1 MRHLTTLTAA
11 LVLSGLT
18 LPAAALTPLDRI
30 GPSSGVADQLARGGG
45 RGGGGGGAVARPA
58 SGGGGGGRFS
68 GGGAAARPQTGFASA
83 GSGLNRGTS
92 RPSGGWS
99 SRVPTD
105 RATPSLN
112 RGGVAQRNGGFDG
125 GINRDFSRDFNRDVN
140 RNVNRD
146 VSRNV
151 NRNITR
157 NWGGT
162 VNLAG
167 VNLYPGWA
175 RPGWAVARPWSYG
188 WYGGWARPAWGWWG
202 ARAAAWGITTLATAS
217 VINAAVNSAVQNQVS
232 YILVPET
239 DLQLLYGTVQPS
251 GSNGV
256 SFLVT
261 DNGNSF
267 RLTADCREGTLNGN
281 VPTSAAEA
289 ELVNAACQVAYGAA

>member
-1 MRHLTTLTAA
+1 MRHLTTWTAA

-18 LPAAALTPLDRI
+18 LPAAALTPFDRH
-30 GPSSGVADQLARGGG
+30 GPSSGVVDQLARGGA
-45 RGGGGGGAVARPA
+45 RGGGGGGGGGRVGGGGAVARPA
-58 SGGGGGGRFS
+58 A
-68 GGGAAARPQTGFASA
+68 GAAARPNTGFASA

-99 SRVPTD
+99 SRVPAD
-105 RATPSLN
+105 RATPSLH
-112 RGGVAQRNGGFDG
+112 RDGLAQRNAGFAGGS
-125 GINRDFSRDFNRDVN
+125 NRDFSRNGTRT
-140 RNVNRD
+140 VNRD

-157 NWGGT
+157 NWGGN

-217 VINAAVNSAVQNQVS
+217 VINAAVDSAVQNQVS
-232 YILVPET
+232 YIVVPET

-256 SFLVT
+256 TFLVT
-261 DNGNSF
+261 DNGNSY
-267 RLTADCREGTLNGN
+267 RLTADCQEGTLNGN

>member
-18 LPAAALTPLDRI
+18 LPAAALTPLDRH
-30 GPSSGVADQLARGGG
+30 GPSSGIADQLARGGA
-45 RGGGGGGAVARPA
+45 RG
-58 SGGGGGGRFS
+58 

-112 RGGVAQRNGGFDG
+112 RGGVAQRNGGFAG
-125 GINRDFSRDFNRDVN
+125 GTNRDFNRDVN

-151 NRNITR
+151 NRDVNRNITR
-157 NWGGT
+157 NWGGN

-232 YILVPET
+232 YIVVPET

-267 RLTADCREGTLNGN
+267 RLTADCQEGTLNGT
-281 VPTSAAEA
+281 VPSSAAEA

>member
-18 LPAAALTPLDRI
+18 LPAAALTPLDRH
-30 GPSSGVADQLARGGG
+30 GPSSGIADQLARGGA
-45 RGGGGGGAVARPA
+45 RGGGGGAVARPA
-58 SGGGGGGRFS
+58 SGAGGRFS
-68 GGGAAARPQTGFASA
+68 GGGAAARPNTGFASA

-99 SRVPTD
+99 SRVPAD

-112 RGGVAQRNGGFDG
+112 RGGFAQRNGGFDG
-125 GINRDFSRDFNRDVN
+125 GINRDFNRDVNRDVN

-157 NWGGT
+157 NWGGN

-232 YILVPET
+232 YIVVPET

-267 RLTADCREGTLNGN
+267 RLTADCQEGTLNGT
-281 VPTSAAEA
+281 VPSSAAEA